1 MSGFIQLDSSEADEP
16 PPSVQWQSWPM
27 RDSLPAAAMV
37 VGGLVAAGAGVVWI
51 TAETHLALLAVGV
64 MAIALWRFFLP
75 ASFELNTDGVSQW
88 LFGRRRRIPWREIRR
103 YEVCSSGV
111 LLLPRADRCP
121 IDAYRGL
128 YLPWGKH
135 RSEVL
140 AQVHYYLDRP
150 SGA

>member
-27 RDSLPAAAMV
+27 RDSLPAGAMV
-37 VGGLVAAGAGVVWI
+37 VGGLMAAGASVGLL
-51 TAETHLALLAVGV
+51 TAEVHLALLAVGV
-64 MAIALWRFFLP
+64 IAIALWRFFIP

-88 LFGRRRRIPWREIRR
+88 LFGRRRRIPWKEIRR

-121 IDAYRGL
+121 IDSYRGL
-128 YLPWGKH
+128 YLPWGQH
-135 RSEVL
+135 RGEVL
-140 AQVHYYLDRP
+140 AQVRYHLGPP